1 MTYRYKANGEE
12 VILTED
18 KEHIAVRFKEP
29 APNSVRASIAT
40 KPELDSF
47 SSRFEV
53 PGEKY
58 TIFPVAHNAQSSNV
72 RLKAARQVMESEN
85 EVTRVAP
92 VFKVGSSEVL
102 ATDRLSI
109 GFKSYIKNGKEI
121 LARYECQ
128 ILDEFGNN
136 EYLVRLKETVDPF
149 KVTEQLDTLSEIEY
163 AEPDFVTISKHIIH
177 KPISSQIK
185 RADPLTNQQYAIE
198 ITKAKGT
205 LKYFCSKTA
214 LNAVRAIDLHLS
226 H

>member
-1 MTYRYKANGEE
+1 MTYKYRAIGDEFT
-12 VILTED
+12 LTED
-18 KEHIAVRFKEP
+18 KEYIAVRFKEP
-29 APNSVRASIAT
+29 APHSTRASVAT
-40 KPELDSF
+40 KPELGSF
-47 SSRFEV
+47 SSRFEI
-53 PGEKY
+53 PGEKF
-58 TIFPVAHNAQSSNV
+58 TIFPVAQNAESSNI
-72 RLKAARQVMESEN
+72 RFNAAMEVMDRN
-85 EVTRVAP
+85 HEVTRVTP
-92 VFKVGSSEVL
+92 VFKVGDSRAL

-109 GFKSYIKNGKEI
+109 GFKSYIKNGTEI

-128 ILDEFGNN
+128 ISDEFGNN
-136 EYLVRLKETVDPF
+136 EYLVQLKETVDPF

-163 AEPDFVTISKHIIH
+163 AQPDFVTISKHIIH

-185 RADPLTNQQYAIE
+185 RTDSFTYQQYAIE